1 MTGAFP
7 FPFLV
12 FPRGSAGGLGSPSS
26 AGATGEL
33 HGAAPCPAAAELLLF
48 LGLNFHSYEKECF
61 CLLIKR
67 QKVCVTSI

>member
-12 FPRGSAGGLGSPSS
+12 FLRGSAGGLGCPSTG
-26 AGATGEL
+26 GATGEL
-33 HGAAPCPAAAELLLF
+33 HGAAPCPELLLF
-48 LGLNFHSYEKECF
+48 LGLNLHSYEKECF
-61 CLLIKR
+61 CLLFKR